1 MKKIIAAFV
10 ISLSFL
16 VSAQA
21 PLQVPPQLRKLTDAA
36 LTNFPKMHS
45 LSELVHLSELK
56 VDMSAA
62 GYLPMVSID
71 GSYIYLH
78 PTSNVSIPV
87 GPGVVKSLQMNP
99 GDNYS
104 AMLNVVQ
111 PIVDFK
117 TPANIDRAK
126 SDVAVSEATRE
137 SYRSQLAYQ
146 VAQLYYGIV
155 FLNRNIA
162 VQQLQLSLV
171 KSTLNLIEAKFK
183 NGDALTYDLVTTQ
196 VRYTTIENYITEL
209 QTQLSKQ
216 YTTLRMLTAGNE
228 GEGIADSTFSDESYE
243 LVRDSVLN
251 LAFRQNHD
259 VTIARDKVAYSELD
273 VQAAKRGFYP
283 SLNFVAA
290 AGYKNGFAPTIFDIK
305 FNYDYGLSLNVPIM
319 PPSRPSIQTE
329 MAQVGLES
337 AKDELQYQKIVLSKD
352 VSNALDDIR
361 KSEKKLKSM
370 DTLLQ
375 QARLAVELAT
385 ERFKEGVI
393 TSVELLTAETNLQDA
408 QLSKLQTEYT
418 LLLSKLELNRLAGRR
433 WW

>member
-1 MKKIIAAFV
+1 MKKIIALIV

-36 LTNFPKMHS
+36 LTNFPKMHA
-45 LSELVHLSELK
+45 LSELVRLSELK
-56 VDMSAA
+56 TDMSAA
-62 GYLPMVSID
+62 GYLPIVSVD

-111 PIVDFK
+111 PLVDFR
-117 TPANIDRAK
+117 TPANMDRAK

-146 VAQLYYGIV
+146 VAQLYYGII

-196 VRYTTIENYITEL
+196 VRYTNIENYITEL

-216 YTTLRMLTAGNE
+216 YTMLRMLTAGNE
-228 GEGIADSTFSDESYE
+228 GGEIADSTFSDAGYE
-243 LVRDSVLN
+243 LVRDSVLS

-259 VTIARDKVAYSELD
+259 LLIAQNKITYSELD

-290 AGYKNGFAPTIFDIK
+290 AGYKNGFAPAIFDIK
-305 FNYDYGLSLNVPIM
+305 FNYDYGLSLSVPIM
-319 PPSRPSIQTE
+319 PPSRPSIQAE

-352 VSNALDDIR
+352 VANALDDIR
-361 KSEKKLKSM
+361 KNEKKLKSM

-375 QARLAVELAT
+375 QARLAVDLAT

-408 QLSKLQTEYT
+408 QLSKLQTEYN